1 MNRVELKVYTSE
13 FLESVPCTG
22 LNPYKMVEL
31 WKNYREHVDPAYH
44 DDVLYQKPPAHVLA
58 LVKEERL
65 ERSVFRAKIKD
76 AKVSGMKEKLESVA
90 FGIAG
95 EGNDVQEKDNLK
107 VPGTEEWLESVAF
120 GSDVDGND
128 VQEDNA
134 TITMSGDEDRAR
146 VRGRVPENEC

>member
-1 MNRVELKVYTSE
+1 
-13 FLESVPCTG
+13 
-22 LNPYKMVEL
+22 MVEL

-65 ERSVFRAKIKD
+65 ERLVFRARIKD

-107 VPGTEEWLESVAF
+107 VPGTEE
-120 GSDVDGND
+120 
-128 VQEDNA
+128 
-134 TITMSGDEDRAR
+134 
-146 VRGRVPENEC
+146 